1 MAEGAPFKWTQWIAP
16 LLIGT
21 VAAGAVVWFGAHH
34 EVTDPQTGEATTSWA
49 LLQQFEWSRRSTLA
63 LLGVIACVLVR
74 DIGYIVRL
82 RILSFQSFSWRQ
94 ATENILLWE
103 LSSALTPSVVGGSA
117 VAVVILKRD
126 GLRWGKSLATVFAT
140 ALMDEAFYLI
150 AVPIVFLLASFGG
163 QSVFPEGLELAAWG
177 SLFWVAYA
185 FIATLT
191 TTIMLGLVI
200 RPQGT
205 YRGLQWART
214 TWLLRRWSDRCVYRR
229 RHRHAGGRHQDEA
242 SPTHN
247 PYLPP
252 AQSSFHTRFLPTD
265 HPVLFLVFSR
275 WFTLCVSYCVSFVAS
290 YLISQLV
297 SYRSFCFLLLFL
309 IHYCPNSII
318 VCLCLIVFL
327 LLFPLFVSRVVS
339 LVRLD
344 STSRV
349 QVSSARQSA
358 LGTAAMMMREEGFLA
373 LFSGLS
379 ARLMRIPIDQA
390 LKLSLYDVFK
400 SVSTTLKQA

>member
-1 MAEGAPFKWTQWIAP
+1 M
-16 LLIGT
+16 
-21 VAAGAVVWFGAHH
+21 
-34 EVTDPQTGEATTSWA
+34 
-49 LLQQFEWSRRSTLA
+49 
-63 LLGVIACVLVR
+63 
-74 DIGYIVRL
+74 
-82 RILSFQSFSWRQ
+82 
-94 ATENILLWE
+94 
-103 LSSALTPSVVGGSA
+103 
-117 VAVVILKRD
+117 
-126 GLRWGKSLATVFAT
+126 
-140 ALMDEAFYLI
+140 
-150 AVPIVFLLASFGG
+150 
-163 QSVFPEGLELAAWG
+163 
-177 SLFWVAYA
+177 
-185 FIATLT
+185 
-191 TTIMLGLVI
+191 
-200 RPQGT
+200 
-205 YRGLQWART
+205 
-214 TWLLRRWSDRCVYRR
+214 
-229 RHRHAGGRHQDEA
+229 
-242 SPTHN
+242 
-247 PYLPP
+247 
-252 AQSSFHTRFLPTD
+252 
-265 HPVLFLVFSR
+265 
-275 WFTLCVSYCVSFVAS
+275 AS